1 MANEI
6 ITYKKTKLSYKASG
20 DTYTDLTDLVS
31 IPSLGGTTES
41 IEVTTL
47 ADDAHMYIPGLI
59 TYGDSIDFKFYWRNG
74 GTQFLALDA
83 LDGSIDWKVTLGDGT
98 TATFSG
104 ECSVSLE
111 AGEVATAMTYILSI
125 KPNSKITLA
134 AASI

>member
-6 ITYKKTKLSYKASG
+6 ITYKKTKLSYKTSG
-20 DTYTDLTDLVS
+20 ETYTDLTDLVS

-47 ADDAHMYIPGLI
+47 ADDAHMYIPGLL

-104 ECSVSLE
+104 ACSVSLE

-125 KPNSKITLA
+125 KPNSKITIA
-134 AASI
+134 AAG

>member
-20 DTYTDLTDLVS
+20 ETYTDLTDLVS

-59 TYGDSIDFKFYWRNG
+59 AYGDSIDFKFYWRNG

-111 AGEVATAMTYILSI
+111 AGEVATATTYILSI
-125 KPNSKITLA
+125 KPNSKITIA
-134 AASI
+134 TAGA

>member
-1 MANEI
+1 MANEV
-6 ITYKKTKLSYKASG
+6 ITYKKTKLSYKSSG

-41 IEVTTL
+41 IEITTL
-47 ADDAHMYIPGLI
+47 ADEAHMYIPGLI
-59 TYGDSIDFKFYWRNG
+59 TYGDSIDFKFYWREG

-83 LDGSIDWKVTLGDGT
+83 LEGSVDWKVTLGDNT

-111 AGEVATAMTYILSI
+111 AGEIATAMSYTLSI
-125 KPNSKITLA
+125 KPNSKITIA
-134 AASI
+134 AGT

>member
-6 ITYKKTKLSYKASG
+6 ITYKKTKLSYKTTG
-20 DTYTDLTDLVS
+20 ETYTDLTDLVS

-59 TYGDSIDFKFYWRNG
+59 TYGDSVDFKFYWREG

-83 LDGSIDWKVTLGDGT
+83 LEGSVNWKVTLGDGT
-98 TATFSG
+98 TAVFSG

-111 AGEVATAMTYILSI
+111 AGEVASAMTYILSI
-125 KPNSKITLA
+125 KPNSKIVLA
-134 AASI
+134 ANA